1 MYKRQTIYQR
11 NKIWHLIT
19 IDLNILQKKEL
30 RVAKIETY
38 FQNDIDYWMSPDYSY
53 LVDNALIYSIL
64 PSKVV
69 DNSSS
74 SNTLISN
81 YNKTVIEKLISQ
93 TKIDDNPIIMLCHLK

>member
-1 MYKRQTIYQR
+1 M
-11 NKIWHLIT
+11 IT

-53 LVDNALIYSIL
+53 LVDNSSI
-64 PSKVV
+64 
-69 DNSSS
+69 

>member
-1 MYKRQTIYQR
+1 M
-11 NKIWHLIT
+11 IT

-53 LVDNALIYSIL
+53 LVDN
-64 PSKVV
+64 
-69 DNSSS
+69 SSS

>member
-1 MYKRQTIYQR
+1 M
-11 NKIWHLIT
+11 IT

-38 FQNDIDYWMSPDYSY
+38 FQNDIDYW
-53 LVDNALIYSIL
+53 IL

>member
-1 MYKRQTIYQR
+1 M
-11 NKIWHLIT
+11 IT

-69 DNSSS
+69 DSSSS

>member
-1 MYKRQTIYQR
+1 
-11 NKIWHLIT
+11 
-19 IDLNILQKKEL
+19 
-30 RVAKIETY
+30 
-38 FQNDIDYWMSPDYSY
+38 MSPDYSY

>member
-1 MYKRQTIYQR
+1 M
-11 NKIWHLIT
+11 IT

-64 PSKVV
+64 HSKVV

>member
-1 MYKRQTIYQR
+1 MLFRSR

>member
-1 MYKRQTIYQR
+1 M
-11 NKIWHLIT
+11 IT

-93 TKIDDNPIIMLCHLK
+93 TKIDDNPIIMLCHLKQSK